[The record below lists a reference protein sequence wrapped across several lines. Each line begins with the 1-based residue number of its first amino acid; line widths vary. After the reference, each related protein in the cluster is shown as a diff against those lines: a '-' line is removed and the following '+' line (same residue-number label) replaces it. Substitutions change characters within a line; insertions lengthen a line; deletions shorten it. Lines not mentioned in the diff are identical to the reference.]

1 MTQQKDTS
9 NFIDDTNL
17 IEQFLESN
25 NGGVEEIDMGEIDDE
40 DKPFLIIDKDTG
52 KVYDI
57 RNETHLQRITD
68 KATTK
73 INADS
78 DLSMNQKAWDGWW
91 K

>member
-1 MTQQKDTS
+1 
-9 NFIDDTNL
+9 
-17 IEQFLESN
+17 
-25 NGGVEEIDMGEIDDE
+25 MGEIDDE

-78 DLSMNQKAWDGWW
+78 DVSMNQKAWDGWW